1 MSSNDAAQQAL
12 AELRAA
18 VAESERAKV
27 KLREQVSVAREEVA
41 QARDRFRKEQT
52 ERRQAEAAA
61 DRDGENG
68 RARQEL
74 QRRIDAR
81 QTDWHQVMRGVDT
94 HWSAVEVRK
103 ELEQGLTQ
111 GLKQLRE
118 SDPELA
124 EEIEAI
130 RDGRAEPQLTD
141 RRDDQTPGPAPTDR
155 EPKGYS

>member
-18 VAESERAKV
+18 VAASDRAKV
-27 KLREQVSVAREEVA
+27 ELQQQVSAAREEVA
-41 QARDRFRKEQT
+41 QARDRFRTEQA

-94 HWSAVEVRK
+94 HWSAVEVRQ
-103 ELEQGLTQ
+103 ELERGMDASLR
-111 GLKQLRE
+111 QLRE

-130 RDGRAEPQLTD
+130 RDGRAEPRLGD
-141 RRDDQTPGPAPTDR
+141 RRDH
-155 EPKGYS
+155 EPPEGSA